1 MVQKILL
8 SIVLFCAVCVVAFF
22 LLIKVIDFNE
32 YKPRI
37 QQVIKASTGYDIVI
51 HGDVAL
57 SLSPAG
63 FSISNI
69 EVSNP
74 YYQAEVPFAKL
85 GSFDVALDLFA
96 LLKKEIK
103 VGHISFENLSLVIE
117 KNAEGNFNYM
127 IPNGNKGNVPK
138 IVQENNASIEL
149 KEDFPLVNVTKI
161 KFGNANVVY
170 KDANGSDEVSFQKI
184 DLEMNNI
191 SYDPSKH
198 QLQGLYFLAKTHIDK
213 ILYDKYAIN
222 DISMSLEMRD
232 AIAVSDNLKYTIF
245 DTPVLGNG
253 KFDLSGKQP
262 KISIRSKIDGLKLS
276 SVAKELF
283 NKDFIEGTADGDI
296 KLSFFAGDTLSLK
309 NTINGYVHLSGK
321 NVTLKGYD
329 IDKLA
334 ILFDPLSN
342 NENAIIP
349 SLSGSL
355 EGLQGG
361 KSLLKEVNVNLDVGY
376 SEIQLNDVAFS
387 TDKNRAALKGT
398 LNIVDEKFVDVQAAL
413 LNAKGCATLQQTIS
427 GTFTKPQL
435 KMDESTVKTL
445 TNVALSFLVK
455 AKKISP
461 LVNVPSND
469 ENCTTFYSGVVAPPQ
484 P

>member
-74 YYQAEVPFAKL
+74 YYKAEVPFAKL

-103 VGHISFENLSLVIE
+103 VGHISLENLSLIIE
-117 KNAEGNFNYM
+117 KDKEGNFNYM
-127 IPNGNKGNVPK
+127 IPKVDKKNIPK
-138 IVQENNASIEL
+138 IAKENNVSIEL

-170 KDANGSDEVSFQKI
+170 KDANGSDELSFQKI

-213 ILYDKYAIN
+213 ILYEKYAIS

-232 AIAVSDNLKYTIF
+232 AIAVSENLKYTIF
-245 DTPVLGNG
+245 DTPVLGSG

-262 KISIRSKIDGLKLS
+262 RISIRSKIDGLKLS

-283 NKDFIEGTADGDI
+283 NKDLMDGTADGDV
-296 KLSFFAGDTLSLK
+296 KLSFFAGDSLSFK
-309 NTINGYVHLSGK
+309 STVNGYIHLAGK
-321 NVTLKGYD
+321 NVILKGYD

-334 ILFDPLSN
+334 VLFDPLTSHG
-342 NENAIIP
+342 NATIP
-349 SLSGSL
+349 LGDSLD
-355 EGLQGG
+355 GLQGG
-361 KSLLKEVNVNLDVGY
+361 KSLLKEVNANFDVGY
-376 SEIQLNDVAFS
+376 SEIQLSDVALS
-387 TDKNRAALKGT
+387 TEKNRAALKGT

-413 LNAKGCATLQQTIS
+413 LNGKGCATIQQTIS
-427 GTFTKPQL
+427 GTFTQPKL

-455 AKKISP
+455 AKKIAP
-461 LVNVPSND
+461 VVVAPSTD
-469 ENCTTFYSGVVAPPQ
+469 ENCTVFYTGVVAPPQ